1 MFKMG
6 SRKTIRKVSLISAP
20 FSEHFNSRH
29 HEKSADPSVI
39 SKREFLR
46 EESTIDNK
54 GFCQYLPVQILS
66 YIIIIIIFFSI
77 LGVVMSL
84 FMEEGSRGAHANHM
98 ATDSNADFTKDSD
111 SSCSANS
118 FLLNDGVCDEVR
130 KMN

>member
-6 SRKTIRKVSLISAP
+6 RRKTTRKISAP
-20 FSEHFNSRH
+20 FSGHSNNRQH
-29 HEKSADPSVI
+29 GKSGGPSVI
-39 SKREFLR
+39 STREFLR
-46 EESTIDNK
+46 EESIIDSK
-54 GFCQYLPVQILS
+54 GCCQYLPVQILS

-77 LGVVMSL
+77 LGLVMSL
-84 FMEEGSRGAHANHM
+84 FMEKGSRGAHANHM
-98 ATDSNADFTKDSD
+98 ATDNNADFTKDSD